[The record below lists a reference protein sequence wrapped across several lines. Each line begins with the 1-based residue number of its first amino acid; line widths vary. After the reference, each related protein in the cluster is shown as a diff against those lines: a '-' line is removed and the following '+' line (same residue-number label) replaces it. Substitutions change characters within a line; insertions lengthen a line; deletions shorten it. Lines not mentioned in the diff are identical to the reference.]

1 MADALLDLRGVS
13 RAYRSAA
20 GEVVVLKDVS
30 LRIDAGEFIAIIGP
44 SGSGKS
50 TLMNIL
56 GCLDRPTDGSYR
68 VNGEATEQMAPD
80 ALARLRREHFGFI
93 FQRYNLMENL
103 SATENVALPAVY
115 AGVDVDARTVRAQA
129 LLDTLGLGERTGHRP
144 SQLSGGQQQRVSIAR
159 SLMNGGAIVLAD
171 EPTGALDHA
180 SGQQV
185 MAELK
190 RLHAQGHTVILVT
203 HDAAIAANAA
213 RVIEIADGRVIADRM
228 ERGRQPPPAAA
239 AACAGA
245 GSVSSERRARRDAVR
260 EAARMA
266 ARSMLA
272 HRLRTLLT
280 MLGIIIGVAAV
291 VTVVALGK
299 GAQAQVE
306 SQINELGASTLEIYP
321 GADFGDPRSAEIESL
336 VVGDADHLAA
346 LGYVDSVSP
355 NLAGSVAALQGSRRA
370 NTQVLGVGADLLRVR
385 GLRLMA
391 GRFFTDAEVQAHR
404 AVGVLDQKAAKALF
418 TGDPIGSTVLLGGMP
433 VDVIG
438 VVGASAFAGGATPT
452 VYVPYTSAASRLL
465 GNQRLE
471 SITVRVRDNVPTQA
485 AEASLAAELQ
495 RLHGRRDF
503 FIYNADQIRKA
514 VMKSSQTMAALVSAI
529 AAVALVVGGVGV
541 MNIMLVSVKER
552 VREIGVRL
560 AVGARQ
566 GDILRQFLIEA
577 VLICLFGGVL
587 GVLLAFAV
595 GALSSLLSLGV
606 PFRFSAGPVL
616 AALAC
621 SSAIGLGFGYFP
633 ARSAAQLDPIQ
644 ALAAE

>member
-1 MADALLDLRGVS
+1 MTHALLELHGVS
-13 RAYRSAA
+13 RAYRTAA

-30 LRIDAGEFIAIIGP
+30 LRIAAGEFIAIIGP

-56 GCLDRPTDGSYR
+56 GCLDRPTQGSYC
-68 VNGEATEQMAPD
+68 VDGAATEQMSPD
-80 ALARLRREHFGFI
+80 ELARLRREHFGFI

-103 SATENVALPAVY
+103 SATENVALPAIY
-115 AGVDVDARTVRAQA
+115 AGVDASTRTARARV
-129 LLDTLGLGERTGHRP
+129 LLETLGLGERTGNRP

-159 SLMNGGAIVLAD
+159 ALMNGGAIVLAD

-203 HDAAIAANAA
+203 HDASVAAHAA
-213 RVIEIADGRVIADRM
+213 RVIEIADGRVVADS
-228 ERGRQPPPAAA
+228 
-239 AACAGA
+239 GA
-245 GSVSSERRARRDAVR
+245 GGRAAVQARSTPKRGQSSRAERRARLDGVR
-260 EAARMA
+260 EVAHMA
-266 ARSMLA
+266 VRSMLA

-306 SQINELGASTLEIYP
+306 SQINELGASTLEIFP
-321 GADFGDPRSAEIESL
+321 GTDFGDPRSAEIETL
-336 VVGDADHLAA
+336 VVADADHLAA
-346 LGYVDSVSP
+346 LSYVDSVSP
-355 NLAGSVAALQGSRRA
+355 SLSGSVAALQGSRRA
-370 NTQVLGVGADLLRVR
+370 NTQVMGVGADLPRVR
-385 GLRLMA
+385 GLRLKA
-391 GRFFTDAEVQAHR
+391 GRFFTDAEVDAHR
-404 AVGVLDQKAAKALF
+404 AVGVVDQKAAAALF
-418 TGDPIGSTVLLGGMP
+418 SGSPIGSTVLLGGMP
-433 VDVIG
+433 VEVIG

-452 VYVPYTSAASRLL
+452 VYVPYTSASSRLL
-465 GNQRLE
+465 GSQRLE
-471 SITVRVRDNVPTQA
+471 SIIVRVRDNVSTTA

-495 RLHGRRDF
+495 LRHGRRDF
-503 FIYNADQIRKA
+503 FNYNADQIRKA

-529 AAVALVVGGVGV
+529 AAVALIVGGVGV

-587 GVLLAFAV
+587 GVLLAFGA

-606 PFRFSAGPVL
+606 PFLFTAAPVL

>member
-1 MADALLDLRGVS
+1 MADALLELHGVS

-30 LRIDAGEFIAIIGP
+30 LRIEAGEFIAIIGP

-56 GCLDRPTDGSYR
+56 GCLDRPSEGSYR
-68 VNGEATEQMAPD
+68 VQGAATEQMSPD
-80 ALARLRREHFGFI
+80 ELAHLRREHFGFI

-115 AGVDVDARTVRAQA
+115 AGVDADARTARARM
-129 LLDTLGLGERTGHRP
+129 LLETLGLGERTTNRP

-180 SGQQV
+180 SGRQV
-185 MAELK
+185 MTELK

-203 HDAAIAANAA
+203 HDAAIAAHAS
-213 RVIEIADGRVIADRM
+213 RVIEIADGQVVSDRGM
-228 ERGRQPPPAAA
+228 GDPAVARSAAVPERRPEPAA
-239 AACAGA
+239 
-245 GSVSSERRARRDAVR
+245 ERRARLDAIR

-266 ARSMLA
+266 VRSMLA

-306 SQINELGASTLEIYP
+306 SQINELGASTLDIFP

-336 VVGDADHLAA
+336 VVDDADHLAA
-346 LGYVDSVSP
+346 LSYVDSVSP
-355 NLAGSVAALQGSRRA
+355 NLSGSVAALQGNRRA
-370 NTQVLGVGADLLRVR
+370 NTQVLGVGADLPRVR
-385 GLRLMA
+385 GLRLKA
-391 GRFFTDAEVQAHR
+391 GRFFTDAEVEAHR
-404 AVGVLDQKAAKALF
+404 AVGVVDQKAAKALF
-418 TGDPIGSTVLLGGMP
+418 GGNPIGGTVLLGGMP
-433 VDVIG
+433 VEVIG
-438 VVGASAFAGGATPT
+438 VVGPNAFAGGATPT
-452 VYVPYTSAASRLL
+452 VYVPYTSASSRLL
-465 GNQRLE
+465 GSQRLE
-471 SITVRVRDNVPTQA
+471 SITVRVRDDVPTTA
-485 AEASLAAELQ
+485 AEASLGVELQ

-587 GVLLAFAV
+587 GVLFALAV

-606 PFRFSAGPVL
+606 PFLFTPGPVI

>member
-1 MADALLDLRGVS
+1 MTHALLELHGVS
-13 RAYRSAA
+13 RAYLTAA
-20 GEVVVLKDVS
+20 GEVVVLKNVS

-56 GCLDRPTDGSYR
+56 GCLDRPTQGSYC
-68 VNGEATEQMAPD
+68 VDGAATEQMSPD
-80 ALARLRREHFGFI
+80 ELARLRREHFGFI

-103 SATENVALPAVY
+103 SATENVALPAIY
-115 AGVDVDARTVRAQA
+115 AGVDASTRTARARV
-129 LLDTLGLGERTGHRP
+129 LLETLGLGERTGNRP

-159 SLMNGGAIVLAD
+159 ALMNGGAIVLAD
-171 EPTGALDHA
+171 EPTGALDHV

-203 HDAAIAANAA
+203 HDASVAAHAA
-213 RVIEIADGRVIADRM
+213 RVIEIADGRVVADRGAGGCVAALARSGP
-228 ERGRQPPPAAA
+228 ERGQ
-239 AACAGA
+239 
-245 GSVSSERRARRDAVR
+245 SSRAERRARLDGVR
-260 EAARMA
+260 EVAHMA
-266 ARSMLA
+266 VRSMLA

-306 SQINELGASTLEIYP
+306 SQINELGASTLEIFP
-321 GADFGDPRSAEIESL
+321 GADFGDPRSAEIETL
-336 VVGDADHLAA
+336 VVADADHLAA
-346 LGYVDSVSP
+346 LSYVDSVSP
-355 NLAGSVAALQGSRRA
+355 SLSGSVAALQGSRRA
-370 NTQVLGVGADLLRVR
+370 NTQVMGVGADMPRVR
-385 GLRLMA
+385 GLRLKA
-391 GRFFTDAEVQAHR
+391 GRFFTDAEVDAHR
-404 AVGVLDQKAAKALF
+404 AVGVVDQKAATALF
-418 TGDPIGSTVLLGGMP
+418 SGSPIGSTVLLGGMP
-433 VDVIG
+433 VEVIG

-452 VYVPYTSAASRLL
+452 VYVPYTSASSRLL
-465 GNQRLE
+465 GSQRLE
-471 SITVRVRDNVPTQA
+471 SIIVRVRDNVSTTA
-485 AEASLAAELQ
+485 AEASLVAELQ
-495 RLHGRRDF
+495 LRHGRRDF

-529 AAVALVVGGVGV
+529 AAVALIVGGVGV

-587 GVLLAFAV
+587 GVLLAFSA
-595 GALSSLLSLGV
+595 GALSSLLSLGM
-606 PFRFSAGPVL
+606 PFLFTAAPVL

>member
-1 MADALLDLRGVS
+1 MADALLELHGVS
-13 RAYRSAA
+13 RAYCSAA

-30 LRIDAGEFIAIIGP
+30 LRIEAGEFIAIIGP

-56 GCLDRPTDGSYR
+56 GCLDRPTEGSYR
-68 VNGEATEQMAPD
+68 VQGVATEQMSPD
-80 ALARLRREHFGFI
+80 ELAHLRREHFGFI

-115 AGVDVDARTVRAQA
+115 AGVDADARTARARM
-129 LLDTLGLGERTGHRP
+129 LLKTLGLGERTTNRP

-180 SGQQV
+180 SGRQV

-203 HDAAIAANAA
+203 HDAAIAAHAS
-213 RVIEIADGRVIADRM
+213 RVIEIADGQVVSDRGM
-228 ERGRQPPPAAA
+228 GDPAVARSAAVPERSPEPAA
-239 AACAGA
+239 
-245 GSVSSERRARRDAVR
+245 ERRARLDAIR

-266 ARSMLA
+266 VRSMLA
-272 HRLRTLLT
+272 RRLRTLLT

-306 SQINELGASTLEIYP
+306 SQINELGASTLDIFP
-321 GADFGDPRSAEIESL
+321 GADFGDPRSAEIETL
-336 VVGDADHLAA
+336 VVDDADHLAA
-346 LGYVDSVSP
+346 LSYVDSVSP
-355 NLAGSVAALQGSRRA
+355 NLSGSVAALQGNRRA
-370 NTQVLGVGADLLRVR
+370 NTQVLGVGADLPRVR
-385 GLRLMA
+385 GLRLKA
-391 GRFFTDAEVQAHR
+391 GRFFTDAEVEAHR
-404 AVGVLDQKAAKALF
+404 AVGVVDQKAAKALF
-418 TGDPIGSTVLLGGMP
+418 NGNPIGGTVLLGGMP
-433 VDVIG
+433 VEVIG
-438 VVGASAFAGGATPT
+438 VVGPNAFAGGATPT
-452 VYVPYTSAASRLL
+452 VYVPYTSASSRLL
-465 GNQRLE
+465 GSQRLE
-471 SITVRVRDNVPTQA
+471 SITVRVRDDVPTTA
-485 AEASLAAELQ
+485 AEASLGAELQ

-560 AVGARQ
+560 AVGARR

-587 GVLLAFAV
+587 GVLFALAV

-606 PFRFSAGPVL
+606 PFLFTPGPVL

>member
-1 MADALLDLRGVS
+1 MADALLELHGVS

-30 LRIDAGEFIAIIGP
+30 LRIEAGEFIAIIGP

-56 GCLDRPTDGSYR
+56 GCLDRPTEGSYR
-68 VNGEATEQMAPD
+68 VQGAATEQMSPD
-80 ALARLRREHFGFI
+80 ELAHLRREHFGFI

-115 AGVDVDARTVRAQA
+115 AGVDADARTTRAHM
-129 LLDTLGLGERTGHRP
+129 LLETLGLGERTTNRP

-180 SGQQV
+180 SGRQV

-203 HDAAIAANAA
+203 HDAAIAAHAS
-213 RVIEIADGRVIADRM
+213 RVIEIADGRVVSDRGTGDPPVARNATSP
-228 ERGRQPPPAAA
+228 ERSTEPAA
-239 AACAGA
+239 
-245 GSVSSERRARRDAVR
+245 ERRARLDAVR

-266 ARSMLA
+266 VRSMLA

-306 SQINELGASTLEIYP
+306 SQINELGASTLDIFP
-321 GADFGDPRSAEIESL
+321 GADFGDPRSAEIETL
-336 VVGDADHLAA
+336 VVDDADHLAA
-346 LGYVDSVSP
+346 LSYVDSVSP
-355 NLAGSVAALQGSRRA
+355 NLSGSVAALQGNRRA
-370 NTQVLGVGADLLRVR
+370 NTQALGVGADLPRVR
-385 GLRLMA
+385 GLRLKA
-391 GRFFTDAEVQAHR
+391 GRFFTDAEVEAHR
-404 AVGVLDQKAAKALF
+404 AVGVVDQKAAKALF
-418 TGDPIGSTVLLGGMP
+418 NGNPIGGTVLLGGMP
-433 VDVIG
+433 VEVIG
-438 VVGASAFAGGATPT
+438 VVGPNAFAGGATPT
-452 VYVPYTSAASRLL
+452 VYVPYTSASSRLL
-465 GNQRLE
+465 GSQRLE
-471 SITVRVRDNVPTQA
+471 SITVRVRDDVPTTA
-485 AEASLAAELQ
+485 AEASLGAELQ

-587 GVLLAFAV
+587 GVLFALGV

-606 PFRFSAGPVL
+606 PFLFTPGPVL

>member
-1 MADALLDLRGVS
+1 MADALLELHGVS

-30 LRIDAGEFIAIIGP
+30 LRIAAGEFIAIIGP

-56 GCLDRPTDGSYR
+56 GCLDRPTEGSYR
-68 VNGEATEQMAPD
+68 VHGAATEQMSPD
-80 ALARLRREHFGFI
+80 ELAHLRRDHFGFI

-115 AGVDVDARTVRAQA
+115 AGVEADARTTRAR
-129 LLDTLGLGERTGHRP
+129 LLLETLGLGERTTNRP

-180 SGQQV
+180 SGSQV
-185 MAELK
+185 MVELK

-203 HDAAIAANAA
+203 HDAAIAAHAS
-213 RVIEIADGRVIADRM
+213 RVIEIADGRVVSDRCTGDHAVARKAVGP
-228 ERGRQPPPAAA
+228 ERSTEP
-239 AACAGA
+239 GA
-245 GSVSSERRARRDAVR
+245 ERRARLDATR

-266 ARSMLA
+266 VRSMLA

-306 SQINELGASTLEIYP
+306 SQINELGASTLEIFP
-321 GADFGDPRSAEIESL
+321 GADFGDPRSAEIETL
-336 VVGDADHLAA
+336 VVDDADHLAA
-346 LGYVDSVSP
+346 LSYVDSVSP
-355 NLAGSVAALQGSRRA
+355 NLSSSVAALQGNRRA
-370 NTQVLGVGADLLRVR
+370 NTQVLGVGADLPRVR
-385 GLRLMA
+385 GLRLKA
-391 GRFFTDAEVQAHR
+391 GRFFTDAEVEAHR
-404 AVGVLDQKAAKALF
+404 AVAVLDQKAAKALF
-418 TGDPIGSTVLLGGMP
+418 NGNPIGGTVLLGGMP

-465 GNQRLE
+465 GSQRLE
-471 SITVRVRDNVPTQA
+471 SITVRVRDDVPTRA
-485 AEASLAAELQ
+485 AEASLGAELQ

-503 FIYNADQIRKA
+503 FIYNSDQIRKA

-587 GVLLAFAV
+587 GVLSALGV

-606 PFRFSAGPVL
+606 PFLFTPGPVL

-633 ARSAAQLDPIQ
+633 ARNAAQLDPIR

>member
-1 MADALLDLRGVS
+1 MADALLELHGVS

-30 LRIDAGEFIAIIGP
+30 LRIAAGEFIAIIGP

-56 GCLDRPTDGSYR
+56 GCLDRPTEGSYR
-68 VNGEATEQMAPD
+68 VHGAATEQMSPD
-80 ALARLRREHFGFI
+80 ELAHLRREHFGFI

-115 AGVDVDARTVRAQA
+115 AGVEADARTTRAR
-129 LLDTLGLGERTGHRP
+129 LLLETLGLGERTANRP

-180 SGQQV
+180 SGRQV

-203 HDAAIAANAA
+203 HDAAIAAHAS
-213 RVIEIADGRVIADRM
+213 RVIEIADGRVVSDHGTGDPAVARKAVGP
-228 ERGRQPPPAAA
+228 ERSTEP
-239 AACAGA
+239 GA
-245 GSVSSERRARRDAVR
+245 ERRARLDATR

-266 ARSMLA
+266 VRSMLG

-306 SQINELGASTLEIYP
+306 SQINELGASTLEIFP
-321 GADFGDPRSAEIESL
+321 GTDFGDPRSAEIETL

-346 LGYVDSVSP
+346 LSYVDSVSP
-355 NLAGSVAALQGSRRA
+355 NLSSSVAALQGNRRA
-370 NTQVLGVGADLLRVR
+370 NTQVLGVGADLPRVR
-385 GLRLMA
+385 GLRLKA
-391 GRFFTDAEVQAHR
+391 GRFFTDAEVDAHR
-404 AVGVLDQKAAKALF
+404 AVAVLDQKAAKALF
-418 TGDPIGSTVLLGGMP
+418 NGNPIGGTVLLGGMP

-465 GNQRLE
+465 GSQRLE
-471 SITVRVRDNVPTQA
+471 SITVRVRDDVSTRA
-485 AEASLAAELQ
+485 AEASLGAELQ

-503 FIYNADQIRKA
+503 FIYNSDQIRKA

-587 GVLLAFAV
+587 GVLSALGV

-606 PFRFSAGPVL
+606 PFLFTPGPVL

-633 ARSAAQLDPIQ
+633 ARNAAQLDPIQ

>member
-1 MADALLDLRGVS
+1 MADALLELHGVS

-30 LRIDAGEFIAIIGP
+30 LRIAAGEFIAIIGP

-56 GCLDRPTDGSYR
+56 GCLDRPTEGSYR
-68 VNGEATEQMAPD
+68 VHGAATEQMSPD
-80 ALARLRREHFGFI
+80 ELAHLRREHFGFI

-115 AGVDVDARTVRAQA
+115 AGVEADARTTRAR
-129 LLDTLGLGERTGHRP
+129 LLLETLGLGERTANRP

-180 SGQQV
+180 SGRQV

-203 HDAAIAANAA
+203 HDAAIAAHAS
-213 RVIEIADGRVIADRM
+213 RVIEIADGRVVSDHGTGDPAVARKAVGP
-228 ERGRQPPPAAA
+228 ERSTEP
-239 AACAGA
+239 GA
-245 GSVSSERRARRDAVR
+245 ERRARLDATR

-266 ARSMLA
+266 VRSMLA

-306 SQINELGASTLEIYP
+306 SQINELGASTLEIFP
-321 GADFGDPRSAEIESL
+321 GTDFGDPRSAEIETL

-346 LGYVDSVSP
+346 LSYVDSVSP
-355 NLAGSVAALQGSRRA
+355 NLSSSVAALQGNRRA
-370 NTQVLGVGADLLRVR
+370 NTQVLGVGADLPRVR
-385 GLRLMA
+385 GLRLKA
-391 GRFFTDAEVQAHR
+391 GRFFTDAEVDAHR
-404 AVGVLDQKAAKALF
+404 AVAVLDQKAAKALF
-418 TGDPIGSTVLLGGMP
+418 NGNPIGGTVLLGGMP

-465 GNQRLE
+465 GSQRLE
-471 SITVRVRDNVPTQA
+471 SITVRVRDDVSTRA
-485 AEASLAAELQ
+485 AEASLGAELQ

-503 FIYNADQIRKA
+503 FTYNSDQIRKA

-587 GVLLAFAV
+587 GVLSALGV

-606 PFRFSAGPVL
+606 PFQFTPGPVL

-633 ARSAAQLDPIQ
+633 ARNAAQLDPIQ

>member
-1 MADALLDLRGVS
+1 MADALLELHGVS

-30 LRIDAGEFIAIIGP
+30 LRIEAGQFIAIIGP

-56 GCLDRPTDGSYR
+56 GCLDRPSEGSYR
-68 VNGEATEQMAPD
+68 VQGAATEQMSQD
-80 ALARLRREHFGFI
+80 ELAHLRCEHFGFI

-115 AGVDVDARTVRAQA
+115 AGVDADARTARARM
-129 LLDTLGLGERTGHRP
+129 LLETLGLGERTTNRP

-180 SGQQV
+180 SGRQV

-203 HDAAIAANAA
+203 HDAAIAAHAS
-213 RVIEIADGRVIADRM
+213 RVIEIADGQVVSDRGM
-228 ERGRQPPPAAA
+228 GDPAVARSAAVPERSPEPAA
-239 AACAGA
+239 
-245 GSVSSERRARRDAVR
+245 ERRARLDAIR

-266 ARSMLA
+266 VRSMLA

-306 SQINELGASTLEIYP
+306 SQINELGASTLDIFP
-321 GADFGDPRSAEIESL
+321 GADFGDPRSAEIETL
-336 VVGDADHLAA
+336 VVDDADHLAA
-346 LGYVDSVSP
+346 LSYVDSVSP
-355 NLAGSVAALQGSRRA
+355 NLSGSVAALQGNRRA
-370 NTQVLGVGADLLRVR
+370 NTQVLGVGADLPRVR
-385 GLRLMA
+385 GLRLKA
-391 GRFFTDAEVQAHR
+391 GRFFTDAEVEAHR
-404 AVGVLDQKAAKALF
+404 AVGVVDQKAAKALF
-418 TGDPIGSTVLLGGMP
+418 SGNPIGGTVLLGGMP
-433 VDVIG
+433 VEVIG
-438 VVGASAFAGGATPT
+438 VVGPNAFAGGATPT
-452 VYVPYTSAASRLL
+452 VYVPYTSASSRLL
-465 GNQRLE
+465 GSQRLE
-471 SITVRVRDNVPTQA
+471 SITVRVRDDVPTTA
-485 AEASLAAELQ
+485 AEASLGAELQ

-577 VLICLFGGVL
+577 VLICLFGGAL
-587 GVLLAFAV
+587 GVLFALAV

-606 PFRFSAGPVL
+606 PFLFTPGPVL

>member
-1 MADALLDLRGVS
+1 MADALLELHGVS

-30 LRIDAGEFIAIIGP
+30 LRIEAGEFIAIIGP

-56 GCLDRPTDGSYR
+56 GCLDRPSEGSYR
-68 VNGEATEQMAPD
+68 VQGAATEQMSQD
-80 ALARLRREHFGFI
+80 ELAHLRREHFGFI

-115 AGVDVDARTVRAQA
+115 AGVDADARTTRARM
-129 LLDTLGLGERTGHRP
+129 LLETLGLGERTTNRP

-180 SGQQV
+180 SGRQV

-203 HDAAIAANAA
+203 HDAAIAAHAS
-213 RVIEIADGRVIADRM
+213 RVIEIADGQVVSDRGM
-228 ERGRQPPPAAA
+228 GDPAVARSAAVPERRPEPAT
-239 AACAGA
+239 
-245 GSVSSERRARRDAVR
+245 ERRARLDAIR

-266 ARSMLA
+266 VRSMLA

-306 SQINELGASTLEIYP
+306 SQINELGASTLDIFP

-336 VVGDADHLAA
+336 VVDDADHLAA
-346 LGYVDSVSP
+346 LSYVDSVSP
-355 NLAGSVAALQGSRRA
+355 NLSGSVAALQGNRRA
-370 NTQVLGVGADLLRVR
+370 NTQVLGVGADLPRVR
-385 GLRLMA
+385 GLRLKA
-391 GRFFTDAEVQAHR
+391 GRFFTDAEVEAHR
-404 AVGVLDQKAAKALF
+404 AVGVVDQKAAKALF
-418 TGDPIGSTVLLGGMP
+418 SGNPIGGTVLLGGMP
-433 VDVIG
+433 VEVIG
-438 VVGASAFAGGATPT
+438 VVGPNAFAGGATPT
-452 VYVPYTSAASRLL
+452 VYVPYTSASSRLL
-465 GNQRLE
+465 GSQRLE
-471 SITVRVRDNVPTQA
+471 SITVRVRDDVPTTA
-485 AEASLAAELQ
+485 AEASLGAELQ

-587 GVLLAFAV
+587 GVLFALAV

-606 PFRFSAGPVL
+606 PFLFTPGPVI

>member
-1 MADALLDLRGVS
+1 MADALLELHGVS

-20 GEVVVLKDVS
+20 GEVMVLKDVS
-30 LRIDAGEFIAIIGP
+30 LRIEAGEFIAIIGP

-56 GCLDRPTDGSYR
+56 GCLDRPTEGSYR
-68 VNGEATEQMAPD
+68 VQGSATEQMSPD
-80 ALARLRREHFGFI
+80 ELAHLRREHFGFI

-115 AGVDVDARTVRAQA
+115 AGVDADARTARARM
-129 LLDTLGLGERTGHRP
+129 LLETLGLGERTTNRP

-180 SGQQV
+180 SGRQV

-203 HDAAIAANAA
+203 HDAAIAAHAS
-213 RVIEIADGRVIADRM
+213 RVIEIADGQVVSDRGM
-228 ERGRQPPPAAA
+228 GDPAVARSAAVPERRPEPAT
-239 AACAGA
+239 
-245 GSVSSERRARRDAVR
+245 ERRARLDAIR

-266 ARSMLA
+266 VRSMLA

-306 SQINELGASTLEIYP
+306 SQINELGASTLDIFP
-321 GADFGDPRSAEIESL
+321 GADFGDPRSGEIETL
-336 VVGDADHLAA
+336 VVDDADHLAA
-346 LGYVDSVSP
+346 LSYVDSVSP
-355 NLAGSVAALQGSRRA
+355 NLSGSVAALQGNRRA
-370 NTQVLGVGADLLRVR
+370 NTQVLGVGADLPRVR
-385 GLRLMA
+385 GLRLKA
-391 GRFFTDAEVQAHR
+391 GRFFTDAEVDAHR
-404 AVGVLDQKAAKALF
+404 AVGVVDQKAAKALF
-418 TGDPIGSTVLLGGMP
+418 SGSPISGTVLLGGMP
-433 VDVIG
+433 VEVIG
-438 VVGASAFAGGATPT
+438 VVGPNAFAGGATPT
-452 VYVPYTSAASRLL
+452 VYVPYTSASSRLL
-465 GNQRLE
+465 GSQRLE
-471 SITVRVRDNVPTQA
+471 SITVRVRDDVPTTA
-485 AEASLAAELQ
+485 AEASLGAELQ

-587 GVLLAFAV
+587 GVLFALAV

-606 PFRFSAGPVL
+606 PFLFTPGPVL

>member
-1 MADALLDLRGVS
+1 MADALLELHGVS

-30 LRIDAGEFIAIIGP
+30 LRIEAGEFIAIIGP

-56 GCLDRPTDGSYR
+56 GCLDRPSEGSYR
-68 VNGEATEQMAPD
+68 VQGAATEQMSQD
-80 ALARLRREHFGFI
+80 ELAHLRREHFGFI

-115 AGVDVDARTVRAQA
+115 AGVDADARTARARM
-129 LLDTLGLGERTGHRP
+129 LLETLGLGERTTNRP

-180 SGQQV
+180 SGRQV

-203 HDAAIAANAA
+203 HDAAIAAHAS
-213 RVIEIADGRVIADRM
+213 RVIEIADGQVVSDRGM
-228 ERGRQPPPAAA
+228 GDPAVARSAAVPERSPEPAA
-239 AACAGA
+239 
-245 GSVSSERRARRDAVR
+245 ERRARLDAIR

-266 ARSMLA
+266 VRSMLA

-306 SQINELGASTLEIYP
+306 SQINELGASTLDIFP

-336 VVGDADHLAA
+336 VVDDADHLAA
-346 LGYVDSVSP
+346 LSYVDSVSP
-355 NLAGSVAALQGSRRA
+355 NLSGSVAALQGNRRA
-370 NTQVLGVGADLLRVR
+370 NTQVLGVGADLPRVR
-385 GLRLMA
+385 GLRLKA
-391 GRFFTDAEVQAHR
+391 GRFFTDAEVEAHR
-404 AVGVLDQKAAKALF
+404 AVGVVDQKAAKALF
-418 TGDPIGSTVLLGGMP
+418 GGNPIGGTVLLGGMP
-433 VDVIG
+433 VEVIG
-438 VVGASAFAGGATPT
+438 VVGPNAFAGGATPT
-452 VYVPYTSAASRLL
+452 VYVPYTSASSRLL
-465 GNQRLE
+465 GSQRLE
-471 SITVRVRDNVPTQA
+471 SITVRVRDDVPTTA
-485 AEASLAAELQ
+485 AEASLGVELQ

-587 GVLLAFAV
+587 GVLFALGV

-606 PFRFSAGPVL
+606 PFLFTPGPVL

>member
-1 MADALLDLRGVS
+1 MATPLLELHDVS

-20 GEVVVLKDVS
+20 GDVVVLKNIS

-56 GCLDRPTDGSYR
+56 GCLDRPTAGSYQ
-68 VNGEATEQMAPD
+68 VDGAATEQMPPD
-80 ALARLRREHFGFI
+80 ELARLRREHFGFI

-103 SATENVALPAVY
+103 SALENVALPAVY
-115 AGVDVDARTVRAQA
+115 AGVHAERRNARARV
-129 LLDTLGLGERTGHRP
+129 LLETLGLGERVANRP

-213 RVIEIADGRVIADRM
+213 RVIEIADGRVVADGAVG
-228 ERGRQPPPAAA
+228 GRVTVHTGSAPESAGPPPN
-239 AACAGA
+239 
-245 GSVSSERRARRDAVR
+245 ERRSRLDAVR

-266 ARSMLA
+266 VRSMLA

-280 MLGIIIGVAAV
+280 MLGIIIGVGAV

-306 SQINELGASTLEIYP
+306 SQINELGASTLEIFP
-321 GADFGDPRSAEIESL
+321 GADFGDPRSGEIETL

-346 LGYVDSVSP
+346 LSYVDSVSP
-355 NLAGSVAALQGSRRA
+355 NLSGSVPALQGSRRA
-370 NTQVLGVGADLLRVR
+370 NTQVLGVGADLPRVR
-385 GLRLMA
+385 GLRLKA
-391 GRFFTDAEVQAHR
+391 GRFFTEHEVEAYR
-404 AVGVLDQKAAKALF
+404 AVGVVDQKAATALF
-418 TGDPIGSTVLLGGMP
+418 SGDPIGSTVLLGGMP
-433 VDVIG
+433 VEVIG

-452 VYVPYTSAASRLL
+452 VYVPHTSAASRLL
-465 GNQRLE
+465 GSQRLE
-471 SITVRVRDNVPTQA
+471 SITVRVRDNVSTTA
-485 AEASLAAELQ
+485 AEALLGAELQ
-495 RLHGRRDF
+495 RRHGSRDF

-587 GVLLAFAV
+587 GVLLAFGV
-595 GALSSLLSLGV
+595 GAVSRVLSLGM
-606 PFRFSAGPVL
+606 PFLFTVGPVL
-616 AALAC
+616 VALAC
-621 SSAIGLGFGYFP
+621 SSAIGLAFGYFP

>member
-1 MADALLDLRGVS
+1 MADALLELHGVS

-30 LRIDAGEFIAIIGP
+30 LRIAAGEFIAIIGP

-56 GCLDRPTDGSYR
+56 GCLDRPTEGSYR
-68 VNGEATEQMAPD
+68 VHGAATEQMSPD
-80 ALARLRREHFGFI
+80 ELAHLRRDHFGFI

-115 AGVDVDARTVRAQA
+115 AGVEADARTTRAR
-129 LLDTLGLGERTGHRP
+129 LLLETLGLGERTTNRP

-180 SGQQV
+180 SGSQV
-185 MAELK
+185 MVELK

-203 HDAAIAANAA
+203 HDAAIAAHAS
-213 RVIEIADGRVIADRM
+213 RVIEIADGRVVSDRCTGDHAVARKAVGP
-228 ERGRQPPPAAA
+228 ERSTEP
-239 AACAGA
+239 GA
-245 GSVSSERRARRDAVR
+245 ERRARLDATR

-266 ARSMLA
+266 VRSMLA

-306 SQINELGASTLEIYP
+306 SQINELGASTLEIFP
-321 GADFGDPRSAEIESL
+321 GADFGDPRSAEIETL
-336 VVGDADHLAA
+336 VVDDADHLAA
-346 LGYVDSVSP
+346 LSYVDSVSP
-355 NLAGSVAALQGSRRA
+355 NLSSSVAALQGNRRA
-370 NTQVLGVGADLLRVR
+370 NTQVLGVGADLPRVR
-385 GLRLMA
+385 GLRLKA
-391 GRFFTDAEVQAHR
+391 GRFFTDAEVEAHR
-404 AVGVLDQKAAKALF
+404 AVAVLDQKAAKALF
-418 TGDPIGSTVLLGGMP
+418 NGNPIGGTVLLGGMP

-465 GNQRLE
+465 GSQRLE
-471 SITVRVRDNVPTQA
+471 SITVRVRDDVSTRA
-485 AEASLAAELQ
+485 AEASLGAELQ

-503 FIYNADQIRKA
+503 FIYNSDQIRKA

-587 GVLLAFAV
+587 GVLSALGV

-606 PFRFSAGPVL
+606 PFLFTPGPVL

-633 ARSAAQLDPIQ
+633 ARNAAQLDPIR

>member
-1 MADALLDLRGVS
+1 MADALLELHGVS
-13 RAYRSAA
+13 RAYCSAA

-30 LRIDAGEFIAIIGP
+30 LRIEAGEFIAIIGP

-56 GCLDRPTDGSYR
+56 GCLDRPTEGSYR
-68 VNGEATEQMAPD
+68 VQGVATEQMSPD
-80 ALARLRREHFGFI
+80 ELAHLRREHFGFI

-115 AGVDVDARTVRAQA
+115 AGVDADARTARARM
-129 LLDTLGLGERTGHRP
+129 LLETLGLGERTTNRP

-180 SGQQV
+180 SGRQV
-185 MAELK
+185 MTELK

-203 HDAAIAANAA
+203 HDAAIAAHAS
-213 RVIEIADGRVIADRM
+213 RVIEIADGQVVSDRGM
-228 ERGRQPPPAAA
+228 GDPAVARSAAVPERRPEPAA
-239 AACAGA
+239 
-245 GSVSSERRARRDAVR
+245 ERRARLDAIR

-266 ARSMLA
+266 VRSMLA

-306 SQINELGASTLEIYP
+306 SQINELGASTLDIFP
-321 GADFGDPRSAEIESL
+321 GADFGDPRSGEIETL
-336 VVGDADHLAA
+336 VVDDADHLAA
-346 LGYVDSVSP
+346 LSYVDSVSP
-355 NLAGSVAALQGSRRA
+355 NLSGSVAALQGNRRA
-370 NTQVLGVGADLLRVR
+370 NTQVLGVGADLPRVR
-385 GLRLMA
+385 GLRLKA
-391 GRFFTDAEVQAHR
+391 GRFFTDAEVEAHR
-404 AVGVLDQKAAKALF
+404 AVGVVDQKAAKALF
-418 TGDPIGSTVLLGGMP
+418 SGNPIGGTVLLGGMP
-433 VDVIG
+433 VEVIG
-438 VVGASAFAGGATPT
+438 VVGPNAFAGGATPT
-452 VYVPYTSAASRLL
+452 VYVPYTSASSRLL
-465 GNQRLE
+465 GSQRLE
-471 SITVRVRDNVPTQA
+471 SITVRVRDDVPTTA
-485 AEASLAAELQ
+485 AEASLGAELQ

-560 AVGARQ
+560 AVGARR

-587 GVLLAFAV
+587 GVLFALAV
-595 GALSSLLSLGV
+595 GALSSPLSLGV
-606 PFRFSAGPVL
+606 PFLFTPGPVL

>member
-1 MADALLDLRGVS
+1 MADALLELHGVS

-30 LRIDAGEFIAIIGP
+30 LRIAAGEFIAIIGP

-56 GCLDRPTDGSYR
+56 GCLDRPTEGSYR
-68 VNGEATEQMAPD
+68 VHGAATEQMSPD
-80 ALARLRREHFGFI
+80 ELAHLRREHFGFI

-115 AGVDVDARTVRAQA
+115 AGVEADARTTRAR
-129 LLDTLGLGERTGHRP
+129 LLLETLGLGERTANRP

-180 SGQQV
+180 SGRQV

-203 HDAAIAANAA
+203 HDAAIAAHAS
-213 RVIEIADGRVIADRM
+213 RVIEIADGRVVSDHGTGDPAVARKAVGP
-228 ERGRQPPPAAA
+228 ERSTEP
-239 AACAGA
+239 GA
-245 GSVSSERRARRDAVR
+245 ERRARLDATR

-266 ARSMLA
+266 VRSMLA

-306 SQINELGASTLEIYP
+306 SQINELGASTLEIFP
-321 GADFGDPRSAEIESL
+321 GTDFGDPRSAEIETL

-346 LGYVDSVSP
+346 LSYVDSVSP
-355 NLAGSVAALQGSRRA
+355 NLSSSVAALQGNRRA
-370 NTQVLGVGADLLRVR
+370 NTQVLGVGADLPRVR
-385 GLRLMA
+385 GLRLKA
-391 GRFFTDAEVQAHR
+391 GRFFTDAEVDAHR
-404 AVGVLDQKAAKALF
+404 AVAVLDQKAAKALF
-418 TGDPIGSTVLLGGMP
+418 NGNPIGGTVLLGGMP

-465 GNQRLE
+465 GSQRLE
-471 SITVRVRDNVPTQA
+471 SITVRVRDDVSTRA
-485 AEASLAAELQ
+485 AEASLGAELQ

-503 FIYNADQIRKA
+503 FIYNSDQIRKA

-587 GVLLAFAV
+587 GVLSALGV

-606 PFRFSAGPVL
+606 PFLFTPGPVL

-633 ARSAAQLDPIQ
+633 ARNAAQLDPIQ

>member
-1 MADALLDLRGVS
+1 MADALLELHGVS

-30 LRIDAGEFIAIIGP
+30 LRIEAGEFIAIIGP

-56 GCLDRPTDGSYR
+56 GCLDRPSEGSYR
-68 VNGEATEQMAPD
+68 VQGAATEQMSPD
-80 ALARLRREHFGFI
+80 ELAHLRREHFGFI

-115 AGVDVDARTVRAQA
+115 AGVDADARTARARM
-129 LLDTLGLGERTGHRP
+129 LLETLGLGERTTNRP

-180 SGQQV
+180 SGRQV
-185 MAELK
+185 MTELK

-203 HDAAIAANAA
+203 HDAAIAAHAS
-213 RVIEIADGRVIADRM
+213 RVIEIADGQVVSDRGM
-228 ERGRQPPPAAA
+228 GDPAVARSAAVPERRPEPAA
-239 AACAGA
+239 
-245 GSVSSERRARRDAVR
+245 ERRARLDAIR

-266 ARSMLA
+266 VRSMLA

-306 SQINELGASTLEIYP
+306 SQINELGASTLDIFP
-321 GADFGDPRSAEIESL
+321 GADFGDPRSGEIETL
-336 VVGDADHLAA
+336 VVDDADHLAA
-346 LGYVDSVSP
+346 LSYVDSVSP
-355 NLAGSVAALQGSRRA
+355 NLSGSVAALQGNRRA
-370 NTQVLGVGADLLRVR
+370 NTQALGVGADLPRVR
-385 GLRLMA
+385 GLRLKA
-391 GRFFTDAEVQAHR
+391 GRFFTDAEVEAHR
-404 AVGVLDQKAAKALF
+404 AVGVVDQKAAKALF
-418 TGDPIGSTVLLGGMP
+418 SGNPIGGTVLLGGMP
-433 VDVIG
+433 VEVIG
-438 VVGASAFAGGATPT
+438 VVGPNAFAGGATPT
-452 VYVPYTSAASRLL
+452 VYVPYTSASSRLL
-465 GNQRLE
+465 GSQRLE
-471 SITVRVRDNVPTQA
+471 SITVRVRDDVPTTA
-485 AEASLAAELQ
+485 AEASLGAELQ

-560 AVGARQ
+560 AVGARR

-587 GVLLAFAV
+587 GVLFALAV

-606 PFRFSAGPVL
+606 PFLFTPGPVI

>member
-1 MADALLDLRGVS
+1 MADALLELHGVS

-30 LRIDAGEFIAIIGP
+30 LRIEAGEFIAIIGP

-56 GCLDRPTDGSYR
+56 GCLDRPTEGSYR
-68 VNGEATEQMAPD
+68 VQGVATEQMSPD
-80 ALARLRREHFGFI
+80 ELAHLRREHFGFI

-115 AGVDVDARTVRAQA
+115 AGVDADARTARARM
-129 LLDTLGLGERTGHRP
+129 LLETLGLGERTTNRP

-180 SGQQV
+180 SGRQV
-185 MAELK
+185 MTELK

-203 HDAAIAANAA
+203 HDAAIAAHAS
-213 RVIEIADGRVIADRM
+213 RVIEIADGQVVSDRGM
-228 ERGRQPPPAAA
+228 GDPAVARSAAVPERRPEP
-239 AACAGA
+239 GA
-245 GSVSSERRARRDAVR
+245 ERRARLDAIR

-266 ARSMLA
+266 VRSMLA

-306 SQINELGASTLEIYP
+306 SQINELGASTLDIFP

-336 VVGDADHLAA
+336 VVDDADHLAA
-346 LGYVDSVSP
+346 LSYVDSVSP
-355 NLAGSVAALQGSRRA
+355 NLSGSVAALQGNRRA
-370 NTQVLGVGADLLRVR
+370 NTQVLGVGADLPRVR
-385 GLRLMA
+385 GLRLKA
-391 GRFFTDAEVQAHR
+391 GRFFTDAEVEAHR
-404 AVGVLDQKAAKALF
+404 AVGVVDQKAAKALF
-418 TGDPIGSTVLLGGMP
+418 SGNPIGGTVLLGGMP
-433 VDVIG
+433 VEVIG
-438 VVGASAFAGGATPT
+438 VVGPNAFAGGATPT
-452 VYVPYTSAASRLL
+452 VYVPYTSASSRLL
-465 GNQRLE
+465 GSQRLE
-471 SITVRVRDNVPTQA
+471 SITVRVRDDVPTTA
-485 AEASLAAELQ
+485 AEASLGAELQ

-577 VLICLFGGVL
+577 VLICLFGGAL
-587 GVLLAFAV
+587 GVLFALAV

-606 PFRFSAGPVL
+606 PFLFTPGPVL

>member
-1 MADALLDLRGVS
+1 MADALLELRGVS

-20 GEVVVLKDVS
+20 GEVVVLKQVT
-30 LRIDAGEFIAIIGP
+30 LRIEAGEFIAIVGP

-56 GCLDRPTDGSYR
+56 GCLDRPTEGRYR
-68 VNGEATEQMAPD
+68 VGGAATEQMSPD
-80 ALARLRREHFGFI
+80 QLAQLRREHFGFI
-93 FQRYNLMENL
+93 FQRYNLMESL

-115 AGVDVDARTVRAQA
+115 AGVDAGVRTARAR
-129 LLDTLGLGERTGHRP
+129 LLLERLGLGGRTTNRP

-180 SGQQV
+180 SGTQV

-190 RLHAQGHTVILVT
+190 HLHEQGHTVILVT
-203 HDAAIAANAA
+203 HDAAIAAHAS
-213 RVIEIADGRVIADRM
+213 RVIEIADGRVVADRNAGGAPVAQ
-228 ERGRQPPPAAA
+228 RTAAA
-239 AACAGA
+239 A
-245 GSVSSERRARRDAVR
+245 SSSPVIAERRARIDAMR
-260 EAARMA
+260 EAIRMA
-266 ARSMLA
+266 VRSMLA

-306 SQINELGASTLEIYP
+306 SQISELGASTLEIYP
-321 GADFGDPRSAEIESL
+321 GSDFGDPRSAEIETL
-336 VVGDADHLAA
+336 VVADADHLAA
-346 LGYVDSVSP
+346 LSYVDSVSP
-355 NLAGSVAALQGSRRA
+355 NLSGSVVALQGGRRA
-370 NTQVLGVGADLLRVR
+370 TAQVLGVGADLPRVR
-385 GLRLMA
+385 GLRLKA
-391 GRFFTDAEVQAHR
+391 GRFFSAGEVDAHR
-404 AVGVLDQKAAKALF
+404 AVGIVDQKAAKALF
-418 TGDPIGSTVLLGGMP
+418 AGNPIGSTLLLGGMP
-433 VDVIG
+433 VEVIG
-438 VVGASAFAGGATPT
+438 VVGSNAFAGGATPT

-465 GNQRLE
+465 GSQRLE
-471 SITVRVRDNVPTQA
+471 SITVRVRDNVPTNA
-485 AEASLAAELQ
+485 AEASLGAELQ

-514 VMKSSQTMAALVSAI
+514 VMKSSQTLAALVSAI

-552 VREIGVRL
+552 VREIGVRM

-577 VLICLFGGVL
+577 VLICLFGCVL
-587 GVLLAFAV
+587 GVLFAFGV

-606 PFRFSAGPVL
+606 PFVFSAGPVL

-644 ALAAE
+644 ALAAG

>member
-1 MADALLDLRGVS
+1 MADALLELHGVS
-13 RAYRSAA
+13 RAYCSAA

-30 LRIDAGEFIAIIGP
+30 LRIEAGEFIAIIGP

-56 GCLDRPTDGSYR
+56 GCLDRPTEGSYR
-68 VNGEATEQMAPD
+68 VQGVATEQMSPD
-80 ALARLRREHFGFI
+80 ELAQLRREHFGFI

-115 AGVDVDARTVRAQA
+115 AGVDADARTARARM
-129 LLDTLGLGERTGHRP
+129 LLETLGLGERTTNRP

-180 SGQQV
+180 SGRQV

-203 HDAAIAANAA
+203 HDAAIAAHAS
-213 RVIEIADGRVIADRM
+213 RVIEIADGQVVSDRGM
-228 ERGRQPPPAAA
+228 GDPAVARSAAVPERSPEPAA
-239 AACAGA
+239 
-245 GSVSSERRARRDAVR
+245 ERRARLDAIR

-266 ARSMLA
+266 VRSMLA

-306 SQINELGASTLEIYP
+306 SQINELGASTLDIFP
-321 GADFGDPRSAEIESL
+321 GADFGDPRSGEIETL
-336 VVGDADHLAA
+336 VVDDADHLAA
-346 LGYVDSVSP
+346 LSYVDSVSP
-355 NLAGSVAALQGSRRA
+355 NLSGSVAALQGNRRA
-370 NTQVLGVGADLLRVR
+370 NTQVLGVGADLPRVR
-385 GLRLMA
+385 GLRLKA
-391 GRFFTDAEVQAHR
+391 GRFFTDAEVEAHR
-404 AVGVLDQKAAKALF
+404 AVGVVDQKATKALF
-418 TGDPIGSTVLLGGMP
+418 NGNPIGGTVLLGGMP
-433 VDVIG
+433 VEVIG
-438 VVGASAFAGGATPT
+438 VVGPNAFAGGATPT
-452 VYVPYTSAASRLL
+452 VYVPYTSASSRLL
-465 GNQRLE
+465 GSQRLE
-471 SITVRVRDNVPTQA
+471 SITVRVRDDVPTTA
-485 AEASLAAELQ
+485 AEASLGAELQ

-587 GVLLAFAV
+587 GVLFALAV

-606 PFRFSAGPVL
+606 PFLFTPGPVL

>member
-1 MADALLDLRGVS
+1 MADALLELHGVS

-30 LRIDAGEFIAIIGP
+30 LRIAAGEFIAIIGP

-56 GCLDRPTDGSYR
+56 GCLDRPTEGSYR
-68 VNGEATEQMAPD
+68 VHGAATEQMSPD
-80 ALARLRREHFGFI
+80 ELAHLRREHFGFI

-115 AGVDVDARTVRAQA
+115 AGVEADARTTRAR
-129 LLDTLGLGERTGHRP
+129 LLLETLGLGERTANRP

-180 SGQQV
+180 SGRQV

-203 HDAAIAANAA
+203 HDAAIAAHAS
-213 RVIEIADGRVIADRM
+213 RVIEIADGRVVSDHGTGDPAVARKAVGP
-228 ERGRQPPPAAA
+228 ERSTEP
-239 AACAGA
+239 GA
-245 GSVSSERRARRDAVR
+245 ERRARLDATR

-266 ARSMLA
+266 VRSMLA

-306 SQINELGASTLEIYP
+306 SQINELGASTLEIFP
-321 GADFGDPRSAEIESL
+321 GTDFGDPRSAEIETL

-346 LGYVDSVSP
+346 LSYVDSVSP
-355 NLAGSVAALQGSRRA
+355 NLSSSVAALQGNRRA
-370 NTQVLGVGADLLRVR
+370 NTQVLGVGADLPRVR
-385 GLRLMA
+385 GLRLKA
-391 GRFFTDAEVQAHR
+391 GRFFTDAEVDAHR
-404 AVGVLDQKAAKALF
+404 AVAVLDQKAAKALF
-418 TGDPIGSTVLLGGMP
+418 NGNPIGGTVLLGGMP

-465 GNQRLE
+465 GSQRLE
-471 SITVRVRDNVPTQA
+471 SITVRVRDDVSTRA
-485 AEASLAAELQ
+485 AEASLGAELQ

-503 FIYNADQIRKA
+503 FIYNSDQIRKA
-514 VMKSSQTMAALVSAI
+514 VMKSSQTMAQLVSAI

-587 GVLLAFAV
+587 GVLSALGV

-606 PFRFSAGPVL
+606 PFLFTPGPVL

-633 ARSAAQLDPIQ
+633 ARNAAQLDPIQ

>member
-1 MADALLDLRGVS
+1 MADALLELHGVS

-30 LRIDAGEFIAIIGP
+30 LRIEAGEFIAIIGP

-56 GCLDRPTDGSYR
+56 GCLDRPSEGSYR
-68 VNGEATEQMAPD
+68 VQGAATEQMSPD
-80 ALARLRREHFGFI
+80 ELAHLRREHFGFI

-115 AGVDVDARTVRAQA
+115 AGVDADARTARARM
-129 LLDTLGLGERTGHRP
+129 LLETLGLGERTTNRP

-180 SGQQV
+180 SGRQV

-203 HDAAIAANAA
+203 HDAAIAAHAS
-213 RVIEIADGRVIADRM
+213 RVIEIADGQVVSDRGM
-228 ERGRQPPPAAA
+228 GDPAVARSAAVPERRPEPAA
-239 AACAGA
+239 
-245 GSVSSERRARRDAVR
+245 ERRARLDAIR

-266 ARSMLA
+266 VRSMLA

-306 SQINELGASTLEIYP
+306 SQINELGASTLDIFP
-321 GADFGDPRSAEIESL
+321 GADFGDPRSGEVETL
-336 VVGDADHLAA
+336 VVDDADHLAA
-346 LGYVDSVSP
+346 LSYVDSVSP
-355 NLAGSVAALQGSRRA
+355 NLSGSVAALQGNRRA
-370 NTQVLGVGADLLRVR
+370 NTQVLGVGADLPRVR
-385 GLRLMA
+385 GLRLKA
-391 GRFFTDAEVQAHR
+391 GRFFTDAEVEAHR
-404 AVGVLDQKAAKALF
+404 AVGVVDQKAAKALF
-418 TGDPIGSTVLLGGMP
+418 GGNPIGGTVLLGGMP
-433 VDVIG
+433 VEVIG
-438 VVGASAFAGGATPT
+438 VVGPNAFAGGATPT
-452 VYVPYTSAASRLL
+452 VYVPYTSASSRLL
-465 GNQRLE
+465 GSQRLE
-471 SITVRVRDNVPTQA
+471 SITVRVRDDVPTTA
-485 AEASLAAELQ
+485 AEASLGVELQ

-587 GVLLAFAV
+587 GVLFALGV

-606 PFRFSAGPVL
+606 PFLFTPGPVL

>member
-1 MADALLDLRGVS
+1 MADALLELHGVS
-13 RAYRSAA
+13 RAYCSAA

-30 LRIDAGEFIAIIGP
+30 LRIEAGEFIAIIGP

-56 GCLDRPTDGSYR
+56 GCLDRPTEGSYR
-68 VNGEATEQMAPD
+68 VQGVATEQMSPD
-80 ALARLRREHFGFI
+80 ELAHLRREHFGFI

-115 AGVDVDARTVRAQA
+115 AGVDADARTARARM
-129 LLDTLGLGERTGHRP
+129 LLETLGLGERTTNRP

-180 SGQQV
+180 SGRQV
-185 MAELK
+185 MTELK

-203 HDAAIAANAA
+203 HDAAIAAHAS
-213 RVIEIADGRVIADRM
+213 RVIEIADDQVVSDRGM
-228 ERGRQPPPAAA
+228 GDPAVARSAAVPERRPEPAA
-239 AACAGA
+239 
-245 GSVSSERRARRDAVR
+245 ERRARLDAIR

-266 ARSMLA
+266 VRSMLA

-291 VTVVALGK
+291 VAVVALGK

-306 SQINELGASTLEIYP
+306 SQINELGASTLDIFP
-321 GADFGDPRSAEIESL
+321 GADFGDPRSGEIETL
-336 VVGDADHLAA
+336 VVDDADHLAA
-346 LGYVDSVSP
+346 LSYVDSVSP
-355 NLAGSVAALQGSRRA
+355 NLSGSVAALQGNRRA
-370 NTQVLGVGADLLRVR
+370 NTQVLGVGADLPRVR
-385 GLRLMA
+385 GLRLKA
-391 GRFFTDAEVQAHR
+391 GRFFTDAEVEAHR
-404 AVGVLDQKAAKALF
+404 AVGVVDQKAAKALF
-418 TGDPIGSTVLLGGMP
+418 SGNPIGGTVLLGGMP
-433 VDVIG
+433 VEVIG
-438 VVGASAFAGGATPT
+438 VVGPNAFAGGATPT
-452 VYVPYTSAASRLL
+452 VYVPYTSASSRLL
-465 GNQRLE
+465 GSQRLE
-471 SITVRVRDNVPTQA
+471 SITVRVRDDVPTTA
-485 AEASLAAELQ
+485 AEASLGAELQ

-587 GVLLAFAV
+587 GVLFALAV

-606 PFRFSAGPVL
+606 PFLFTPGPVI

>member
-1 MADALLDLRGVS
+1 MADALLELHGVS

-30 LRIDAGEFIAIIGP
+30 LRIEAGEFIAIIGP

-56 GCLDRPTDGSYR
+56 GCLDRPSEGSYR
-68 VNGEATEQMAPD
+68 VQGAATEQMSPD
-80 ALARLRREHFGFI
+80 ELAHLRREHFGFI

-115 AGVDVDARTVRAQA
+115 AGVDADARTARARM
-129 LLDTLGLGERTGHRP
+129 LLGTLGLGERTTNRP

-180 SGQQV
+180 SGRQV

-203 HDAAIAANAA
+203 HDAAIAAHAS
-213 RVIEIADGRVIADRM
+213 RVIEIADGRVVSDRGM
-228 ERGRQPPPAAA
+228 GDPPAARNA
-239 AACAGA
+239 AAHERSPEPGA
-245 GSVSSERRARRDAVR
+245 ERRARLDAIR

-266 ARSMLA
+266 VRSMLA

-306 SQINELGASTLEIYP
+306 SQINELGASTLDIFP

-336 VVGDADHLAA
+336 VVDDADHLAA
-346 LGYVDSVSP
+346 LSYVDSVSP
-355 NLAGSVAALQGSRRA
+355 NLSGSVAALQGNRRA
-370 NTQVLGVGADLLRVR
+370 NTQVLGVGADLPRVR
-385 GLRLMA
+385 GLRLKA
-391 GRFFTDAEVQAHR
+391 GRFFTDAEVEAHR
-404 AVGVLDQKAAKALF
+404 AVGVVDQKAAKALF
-418 TGDPIGSTVLLGGMP
+418 SGNPIGGTVLLGGMP
-433 VDVIG
+433 VEVIG
-438 VVGASAFAGGATPT
+438 VVGPNAFAGGATPT
-452 VYVPYTSAASRLL
+452 VYVPYTSASSRLL
-465 GNQRLE
+465 GSQRLE
-471 SITVRVRDNVPTQA
+471 SITVRVRDDVPTTA
-485 AEASLAAELQ
+485 AEASLGAELQ

-587 GVLLAFAV
+587 GVLFALAV

-606 PFRFSAGPVL
+606 PFLFTPGPVL

>member
-1 MADALLDLRGVS
+1 MADALLELHGVS
-13 RAYRSAA
+13 RAYCSAA

-30 LRIDAGEFIAIIGP
+30 LRIEAGEFIAIIGP

-56 GCLDRPTDGSYR
+56 GCLDRPTEGSYR
-68 VNGEATEQMAPD
+68 VQGVATEQMSPD
-80 ALARLRREHFGFI
+80 ELAHLRREHFGFI

-115 AGVDVDARTVRAQA
+115 AGVDADARTARARM
-129 LLDTLGLGERTGHRP
+129 LLETLGLGERTTNRP

-180 SGQQV
+180 SGRQV

-203 HDAAIAANAA
+203 HDAAIAAHAS
-213 RVIEIADGRVIADRM
+213 RVIEIADGQVVSDRGM
-228 ERGRQPPPAAA
+228 GDPAVARSAAVPERSPEPAA
-239 AACAGA
+239 
-245 GSVSSERRARRDAVR
+245 ERRARLDAIR

-266 ARSMLA
+266 VRSMLA

-306 SQINELGASTLEIYP
+306 SQINELGASTLDIFP
-321 GADFGDPRSAEIESL
+321 GADFGDPRSGEIETL
-336 VVGDADHLAA
+336 VVDDADHLAA
-346 LGYVDSVSP
+346 LSYVDSVSP
-355 NLAGSVAALQGSRRA
+355 NLSGSVAALQGNRRA
-370 NTQVLGVGADLLRVR
+370 NTQVLGVGADLPRVR
-385 GLRLMA
+385 GLRLRA
-391 GRFFTDAEVQAHR
+391 GRFFTDAEVDAHR
-404 AVGVLDQKAAKALF
+404 AVGVVDQKAAKALF
-418 TGDPIGSTVLLGGMP
+418 SGNPIGGTVLLGGMP
-433 VDVIG
+433 VEVIG
-438 VVGASAFAGGATPT
+438 VVGPNAFAGGATPT
-452 VYVPYTSAASRLL
+452 VYVPYTSASSRLL
-465 GNQRLE
+465 GSQRLE
-471 SITVRVRDNVPTQA
+471 SITVRVRDDVPTTA
-485 AEASLAAELQ
+485 AEASLGAELQ

-587 GVLLAFAV
+587 GVLFALAV

-606 PFRFSAGPVL
+606 PFLFTPGPVL

>member
-1 MADALLDLRGVS
+1 MTHALLELHGVS
-13 RAYRSAA
+13 RAYRTAA
-20 GEVVVLKDVS
+20 GDVVVLKDVS

-56 GCLDRPTDGSYR
+56 GCLDRPTAGSYK
-68 VNGEATEQMAPD
+68 VDGAATEQMPPD
-80 ALARLRREHFGFI
+80 ELARLRREHFGFI

-103 SATENVALPAVY
+103 SATENVALPAIY
-115 AGVDVDARTVRAQA
+115 AGADAPTRTARARM
-129 LLDTLGLGERTGHRP
+129 LLETLGLGERTGNRP

-159 SLMNGGAIVLAD
+159 ALMNGGAIVLAD

-203 HDAAIAANAA
+203 HDASVAAHAA
-213 RVIEIADGRVIADRM
+213 RVIEIADGRVVADRGAGGRAVACARSAS
-228 ERGRQPPPAAA
+228 ERGQ
-239 AACAGA
+239 
-245 GSVSSERRARRDAVR
+245 SSRAEPRARLDGVR

-266 ARSMLA
+266 VRSMLA

-306 SQINELGASTLEIYP
+306 SQINELGASTLEIFP
-321 GADFGDPRSAEIESL
+321 GADFGDPRSAEIETL
-336 VVGDADHLAA
+336 VVADADHLAA
-346 LGYVDSVSP
+346 LSYVDSVSP
-355 NLAGSVAALQGSRRA
+355 SLSGSVAALQGSRRA
-370 NTQVLGVGADLLRVR
+370 NTQVMGVGADMPRVR
-385 GLRLMA
+385 GLRLKA
-391 GRFFTDAEVQAHR
+391 GRFFTDAEVDAHR
-404 AVGVLDQKAAKALF
+404 AVGVVDQKAATALF
-418 TGDPIGSTVLLGGMP
+418 SGSPIGSTVLLGGMP
-433 VDVIG
+433 VEVIG

-452 VYVPYTSAASRLL
+452 VYVPYTSASSRLL
-465 GNQRLE
+465 GSQRLE
-471 SITVRVRDNVPTQA
+471 SIIVRVRDNVSTTA
-485 AEASLAAELQ
+485 AEASLVAELQ
-495 RLHGRRDF
+495 LRHGRRDF

-529 AAVALVVGGVGV
+529 AAVALIVGGVGV

-587 GVLLAFAV
+587 GVLLAFSA

-606 PFRFSAGPVL
+606 PFLFAAAPVL

>member
-1 MADALLDLRGVS
+1 MADALLELHGVS

-30 LRIDAGEFIAIIGP
+30 LRIEAGEFIAIIGP

-56 GCLDRPTDGSYR
+56 GCLDRPSEGSYR
-68 VNGEATEQMAPD
+68 VQGAATEQMSPD
-80 ALARLRREHFGFI
+80 ELAHLRREHFGFI

-115 AGVDVDARTVRAQA
+115 AGVDADARTARARM
-129 LLDTLGLGERTGHRP
+129 LLETLGLGERTTNRP

-180 SGQQV
+180 SGRQV

-203 HDAAIAANAA
+203 HDAAIAAHAS
-213 RVIEIADGRVIADRM
+213 RVIEIADGRVVSDRGM
-228 ERGRQPPPAAA
+228 GDPPAARNA
-239 AACAGA
+239 TAHERSPEPGA
-245 GSVSSERRARRDAVR
+245 ERRARLDAIR

-266 ARSMLA
+266 VRSMLA

-306 SQINELGASTLEIYP
+306 SQINELGASTLDIFP

-336 VVGDADHLAA
+336 VVDDADHLAA
-346 LGYVDSVSP
+346 LSYVDSVSP
-355 NLAGSVAALQGSRRA
+355 NLSGSVAALQGNRRA
-370 NTQVLGVGADLLRVR
+370 NTQVLGVGADLPRVR
-385 GLRLMA
+385 GLRLKA
-391 GRFFTDAEVQAHR
+391 GRFFTDAEVEAHR
-404 AVGVLDQKAAKALF
+404 AVGVVDQKAAKALF
-418 TGDPIGSTVLLGGMP
+418 SGNPIGGTVLLGGMP
-433 VDVIG
+433 VEVIG
-438 VVGASAFAGGATPT
+438 VVGPNAFAGGATPT
-452 VYVPYTSAASRLL
+452 VYVPYTSASSRLL
-465 GNQRLE
+465 GSQRLE
-471 SITVRVRDNVPTQA
+471 SITVRVRDDVPTTA
-485 AEASLAAELQ
+485 AEASLGVELQ

-587 GVLLAFAV
+587 GVLFALAV

-606 PFRFSAGPVL
+606 PFLFTPGPVL

-644 ALAAE
+644 ALAGE

>member
-1 MADALLDLRGVS
+1 MADALLELHGVS

-30 LRIDAGEFIAIIGP
+30 LRIAAGEFIAIIGP

-56 GCLDRPTDGSYR
+56 GCLDRPTEGSYR
-68 VNGEATEQMAPD
+68 VHGAATEQMSPD
-80 ALARLRREHFGFI
+80 ELAHLRREHFGFI

-115 AGVDVDARTVRAQA
+115 AGVEADARTTRAR
-129 LLDTLGLGERTGHRP
+129 LLLETLGLGERTANRP

-180 SGQQV
+180 SGRQV

-203 HDAAIAANAA
+203 HDAAIAAHAS
-213 RVIEIADGRVIADRM
+213 RVIEIADGRVVSDHGTGDPAVARKAVGP
-228 ERGRQPPPAAA
+228 ERSTEP
-239 AACAGA
+239 GA
-245 GSVSSERRARRDAVR
+245 ERRARLDATR

-266 ARSMLA
+266 VRSMLA

-306 SQINELGASTLEIYP
+306 SQINELGASTLEIFP
-321 GADFGDPRSAEIESL
+321 GTDFGDPRSAEIETL

-346 LGYVDSVSP
+346 LSYVDSVSP
-355 NLAGSVAALQGSRRA
+355 NLSSSVAALQGNRRA
-370 NTQVLGVGADLLRVR
+370 NTQVLGVGADLPRVR
-385 GLRLMA
+385 GLRLKA
-391 GRFFTDAEVQAHR
+391 GRFFTDAEVDAHR
-404 AVGVLDQKAAKALF
+404 AVAVLDQKAAKALF
-418 TGDPIGSTVLLGGMP
+418 NGNPIGGTVLLGGMP

-465 GNQRLE
+465 GSQRLE
-471 SITVRVRDNVPTQA
+471 SITVRVRDDVSTRA
-485 AEASLAAELQ
+485 AEASLGAELQ

-503 FIYNADQIRKA
+503 FIYNSDQIRKA

-587 GVLLAFAV
+587 GVLSALGV

-606 PFRFSAGPVL
+606 PFQFTPGPVL

-633 ARSAAQLDPIQ
+633 ARNAAQLDPIQ

>member
-1 MADALLDLRGVS
+1 MATPLLELHDVS

-20 GEVVVLKDVS
+20 GDVVVLKNIS

-56 GCLDRPTDGSYR
+56 GCLDRPTAGSYQ
-68 VNGEATEQMAPD
+68 VDGAATEQMPPD
-80 ALARLRREHFGFI
+80 ELARLRREHFGFI

-103 SATENVALPAVY
+103 SALENVALPAVY
-115 AGVDVDARTVRAQA
+115 AGMHAERRNARARV
-129 LLDTLGLGERTGHRP
+129 LLETLGLGERVANRP

-159 SLMNGGAIVLAD
+159 SLMNGGEIVLAD

-213 RVIEIADGRVIADRM
+213 RVIEIADGRVVADGAVG
-228 ERGRQPPPAAA
+228 GRVTVHTGSAPESAGPPPN
-239 AACAGA
+239 
-245 GSVSSERRARRDAVR
+245 ERRSRLDAVR

-266 ARSMLA
+266 VRSMLA

-280 MLGIIIGVAAV
+280 MLGIIIGVGAV

-306 SQINELGASTLEIYP
+306 SQINELGASTLEIFP
-321 GADFGDPRSAEIESL
+321 GADFGDPRSGEIETL

-346 LGYVDSVSP
+346 LSYVDSVSP
-355 NLAGSVAALQGSRRA
+355 NLSGSVPALQGSRRA
-370 NTQVLGVGADLLRVR
+370 NTQVLGVGADLPRVR
-385 GLRLMA
+385 GLRLKA
-391 GRFFTDAEVQAHR
+391 GRFFTEHEVEAYR
-404 AVGVLDQKAAKALF
+404 AVGVVDQKAATALF
-418 TGDPIGSTVLLGGMP
+418 SGDPIGSTVLLGGMP
-433 VDVIG
+433 VEVIG

-452 VYVPYTSAASRLL
+452 VYVPHTSAASRLL
-465 GNQRLE
+465 GSQRLE
-471 SITVRVRDNVPTQA
+471 SITVRVRDNVSTTA
-485 AEASLAAELQ
+485 AEALLGAELQ
-495 RLHGRRDF
+495 RRHGGRDF

-587 GVLLAFAV
+587 GVLLAFGV
-595 GALSSLLSLGV
+595 GAFSSVLSLGM
-606 PFRFSAGPVL
+606 PFLFTAGPVL
-616 AALAC
+616 VALAC
-621 SSAIGLGFGYFP
+621 SSAIGLAFGYFP

>member
-1 MADALLDLRGVS
+1 MANALLELHGVS
-13 RAYRSAA
+13 RAYCSAA

-30 LRIDAGEFIAIIGP
+30 LRIEAGEFIAIIGP

-56 GCLDRPTDGSYR
+56 GCLDRPTEGSYR
-68 VNGEATEQMAPD
+68 VQGVATEQMSPD
-80 ALARLRREHFGFI
+80 ELAHLRREHFGFI

-115 AGVDVDARTVRAQA
+115 AGVDADARTARARM
-129 LLDTLGLGERTGHRP
+129 LLETLGLGERTTNRP

-180 SGQQV
+180 SGRQV
-185 MAELK
+185 MTELK

-203 HDAAIAANAA
+203 HDAAIAAHAS
-213 RVIEIADGRVIADRM
+213 RVIEIADGQVVSDRGM
-228 ERGRQPPPAAA
+228 GDPAVARSAAVPERRPEPAA
-239 AACAGA
+239 
-245 GSVSSERRARRDAVR
+245 ERRARLDAIR

-266 ARSMLA
+266 VRSMLA

-306 SQINELGASTLEIYP
+306 SQINELGASTLDIFP
-321 GADFGDPRSAEIESL
+321 GADFGDPRSGEIETL
-336 VVGDADHLAA
+336 VVDDADHLAA
-346 LGYVDSVSP
+346 LSYVDSVSP
-355 NLAGSVAALQGSRRA
+355 NLSGSVAALQGNRRA
-370 NTQVLGVGADLLRVR
+370 NTQVLGVGADLPRVR
-385 GLRLMA
+385 GLRLKA
-391 GRFFTDAEVQAHR
+391 GRFFTDAEVEAHR
-404 AVGVLDQKAAKALF
+404 AVGVVDQKAAKALF
-418 TGDPIGSTVLLGGMP
+418 SGNPIGGTVLLGGMP
-433 VDVIG
+433 VEVIG
-438 VVGASAFAGGATPT
+438 VVGPNAFAGGATPT
-452 VYVPYTSAASRLL
+452 VYVPYTSASSRLL
-465 GNQRLE
+465 GSQRLE
-471 SITVRVRDNVPTQA
+471 SITVRVRDDVPTTA
-485 AEASLAAELQ
+485 AEASLGAELQ

-587 GVLLAFAV
+587 GVLFALAV

-606 PFRFSAGPVL
+606 PFLFTPGPVL

>member
-1 MADALLDLRGVS
+1 MADALLELHGVS

-30 LRIDAGEFIAIIGP
+30 LRIAAGEFIAIIGP

-56 GCLDRPTDGSYR
+56 GCLDRPTEGSYR
-68 VNGEATEQMAPD
+68 VHGAATEQMSPD
-80 ALARLRREHFGFI
+80 ELAHLRREHFGFI

-115 AGVDVDARTVRAQA
+115 AGVEADARTTRAR
-129 LLDTLGLGERTGHRP
+129 LLLETLGLGERTANRP

-180 SGQQV
+180 SGRQV

-203 HDAAIAANAA
+203 HDAAIAAHAS
-213 RVIEIADGRVIADRM
+213 RVIEIADGRVVSDHGTGDPAVARKAVGP
-228 ERGRQPPPAAA
+228 ERSTEP
-239 AACAGA
+239 GA
-245 GSVSSERRARRDAVR
+245 ERRARLDATR

-266 ARSMLA
+266 VRSMLA

-306 SQINELGASTLEIYP
+306 SQINELGASTLEIFP
-321 GADFGDPRSAEIESL
+321 GTDFGDPRSAEIETL

-346 LGYVDSVSP
+346 LSYVDSVSP
-355 NLAGSVAALQGSRRA
+355 NLSSSVAALQGNRRA
-370 NTQVLGVGADLLRVR
+370 NTQVLGVGADLPRVR
-385 GLRLMA
+385 GLRLKA
-391 GRFFTDAEVQAHR
+391 GRFFTDAEVEAHR
-404 AVGVLDQKAAKALF
+404 AVAVLDQKAAKALF
-418 TGDPIGSTVLLGGMP
+418 NGNPIGGTVLLGGMP

-465 GNQRLE
+465 GSQRLE
-471 SITVRVRDNVPTQA
+471 SITVRVRDDVPTRA
-485 AEASLAAELQ
+485 AEASLGAELQ

-503 FIYNADQIRKA
+503 FIYNSDQIRKA

-587 GVLLAFAV
+587 GVLSALGV

-606 PFRFSAGPVL
+606 PFLFTPGPVL

-633 ARSAAQLDPIQ
+633 ARNAAQLDPIQ

>member
-1 MADALLDLRGVS
+1 MATPLLELHDVS

-20 GEVVVLKDVS
+20 GDVVVLKNIS

-56 GCLDRPTDGSYR
+56 GCLDRPTAGSYQ
-68 VNGEATEQMAPD
+68 VDGAATEQMPPD
-80 ALARLRREHFGFI
+80 ELARLRREHFGFI

-103 SATENVALPAVY
+103 SALENVALPAVY
-115 AGVDVDARTVRAQA
+115 AGVHAERRNARARV
-129 LLDTLGLGERTGHRP
+129 LLETLGLGERVANRP

-159 SLMNGGAIVLAD
+159 SLMNGGEIVLAD

-213 RVIEIADGRVIADRM
+213 RVIEIADGRVVADGAVG
-228 ERGRQPPPAAA
+228 GRVTVHTGSAP
-239 AACAGA
+239 GSA
-245 GSVSSERRARRDAVR
+245 GSPANERRSRLDAVR

-266 ARSMLA
+266 VRSMLA

-280 MLGIIIGVAAV
+280 MLGIIIGVGAV

-306 SQINELGASTLEIYP
+306 SQINELGASTLEIFP
-321 GADFGDPRSAEIESL
+321 GADFGDPRSGEIETL

-346 LGYVDSVSP
+346 LSYVDSVSP
-355 NLAGSVAALQGSRRA
+355 NLSGSVPALQGSRRA
-370 NTQVLGVGADLLRVR
+370 NTQVLGVGADLPRVR
-385 GLRLMA
+385 GLRLKA
-391 GRFFTDAEVQAHR
+391 GRFFTEHEVEAYR
-404 AVGVLDQKAAKALF
+404 AVGVVDQKAATALF
-418 TGDPIGSTVLLGGMP
+418 SGEPIGSTVLLGGMP
-433 VDVIG
+433 VEVIG

-452 VYVPYTSAASRLL
+452 VYVPHTSAASRLL
-465 GNQRLE
+465 GSQRLE
-471 SITVRVRDNVPTQA
+471 SITVRVRDNVSTTA
-485 AEASLAAELQ
+485 AEALLGAELQ
-495 RLHGRRDF
+495 RRHGGRDF

-587 GVLLAFAV
+587 GVLLAFGV
-595 GALSSLLSLGV
+595 GAFSSVLSLGM
-606 PFRFSAGPVL
+606 PFLFTAGPVL
-616 AALAC
+616 VALAC
-621 SSAIGLGFGYFP
+621 SSAIGLAFGYFP

>member
-1 MADALLDLRGVS
+1 MAHALLELEGVS

-20 GEVVVLKDVS
+20 GEVVVLKEVS
-30 LRIDAGEFIAIIGP
+30 LRINAGEFIAIIGP

-56 GCLDRPTDGSYR
+56 GCLDRPTEGSYR

-115 AGVDVDARTVRAQA
+115 AGVDAQTRTARART
-129 LLDTLGLGERTGHRP
+129 LLEALGLGERTGNRP
-144 SQLSGGQQQRVSIAR
+144 GQLSGGQQQRVSIAR

-203 HDAAIAANAA
+203 HDVAIAANAA
-213 RVIEIADGRVIADRM
+213 RVIEIADGRMVADRA
-228 ERGRQPPPAAA
+228 EPGLLAAA
-239 AACAGA
+239 AGCGTERGTSPVA
-245 GSVSSERRARRDAVR
+245 ERRARRDAVR

-306 SQINELGASTLEIYP
+306 SQINALGASTLEIFP
-321 GADFGDPRSAEIESL
+321 GADFGDPRSAEVETL
-336 VVGDADHLAA
+336 VVADADHLAA
-346 LGYVDSVSP
+346 LSYVDSASP
-355 NLAGSVAALQGSRRA
+355 NLTGSVAALQGSRRA
-370 NTQVLGVGADLLRVR
+370 NTQVLGVGADMPRVR
-385 GLRLMA
+385 GLRLKA
-391 GRFFTDAEVQAHR
+391 GRFFTDAEVDAHR
-404 AVGVLDQKAAKALF
+404 AVGVVDQKAAKALF
-418 TGDPIGSTVLLGGMP
+418 TGNPIGRTVLLGGMP
-433 VDVIG
+433 VEVIG
-438 VVGASAFAGGATPT
+438 AVGPNAFAGGATPT

-465 GNQRLE
+465 GSQRLE
-471 SITVRVRDNVPTQA
+471 SITVRVRDNVPTNA
-485 AEASLAAELQ
+485 AEASLGAELE

-514 VMKSSQTMAALVSAI
+514 VMKSSQTLAASVSAI

-566 GDILRQFLIEA
+566 NDILRQFLIEA
-577 VLICLFGGVL
+577 VLICVFGGVL

-606 PFRFSAGPVL
+606 PFLFSPGPVL

-633 ARSAAQLDPIQ
+633 ARTAAQLDPIQ

>member
-1 MADALLDLRGVS
+1 MVDALLELHGVS

-30 LRIDAGEFIAIIGP
+30 LRIEAGEFIAIIGP

-56 GCLDRPTDGSYR
+56 GCLDRPSEGSYR
-68 VNGEATEQMAPD
+68 VQGAATEQMSQD
-80 ALARLRREHFGFI
+80 ELAHLRREHFGFI

-115 AGVDVDARTVRAQA
+115 AGVDADARTARARI
-129 LLDTLGLGERTGHRP
+129 LLETLGLGERTTNRP

-180 SGQQV
+180 SGRQV

-203 HDAAIAANAA
+203 HDAAIAAHAS
-213 RVIEIADGRVIADRM
+213 RVIEIADGQVVSDRGM
-228 ERGRQPPPAAA
+228 GDPAVARSAAVPERSPEPAA
-239 AACAGA
+239 
-245 GSVSSERRARRDAVR
+245 ERRARLDAIR

-266 ARSMLA
+266 VRSMLA

-306 SQINELGASTLEIYP
+306 SQINELGASTLDVFP
-321 GADFGDPRSAEIESL
+321 GADFGDPRSAEIETL
-336 VVGDADHLAA
+336 VVDDADHLAA
-346 LGYVDSVSP
+346 LSYVDSVSP
-355 NLAGSVAALQGSRRA
+355 NLSGSVAALQGNRRA
-370 NTQVLGVGADLLRVR
+370 NTQVLGVGADLPRVR
-385 GLRLMA
+385 GLRLKA
-391 GRFFTDAEVQAHR
+391 GRFFTDAEVEAHR
-404 AVGVLDQKAAKALF
+404 AVGVVDQKAAKALF
-418 TGDPIGSTVLLGGMP
+418 SGNPIGGTVLLGGMP
-433 VDVIG
+433 VEVIG
-438 VVGASAFAGGATPT
+438 VVGPNAFAGGATPT
-452 VYVPYTSAASRLL
+452 VYVPYTSASSRLL
-465 GNQRLE
+465 GSQRLE
-471 SITVRVRDNVPTQA
+471 SITVRVRDDVPTTA
-485 AEASLAAELQ
+485 AEASLGAELQ

-587 GVLLAFAV
+587 GVLFALAV

-606 PFRFSAGPVL
+606 PFLFTPGPVL

>member
-1 MADALLDLRGVS
+1 MADALLELHGVS

-30 LRIDAGEFIAIIGP
+30 LRIEAGEFIAIIGP

-56 GCLDRPTDGSYR
+56 GCLDRPSEGSYR
-68 VNGEATEQMAPD
+68 VQGAATEQMSPD
-80 ALARLRREHFGFI
+80 ELAHLRREHFGFI
-93 FQRYNLMENL
+93 FRRYNLMENL

-115 AGVDVDARTVRAQA
+115 AGVDADARTARARM
-129 LLDTLGLGERTGHRP
+129 LLETLGLGERTTNRP

-180 SGQQV
+180 SGRQV

-203 HDAAIAANAA
+203 HDAAIAAHAS
-213 RVIEIADGRVIADRM
+213 RVIEIADGQVVSDRGM
-228 ERGRQPPPAAA
+228 GDPAVARSAAVPERRPEPAT
-239 AACAGA
+239 
-245 GSVSSERRARRDAVR
+245 ERRARLDAIR

-266 ARSMLA
+266 VRSMLA

-306 SQINELGASTLEIYP
+306 SQINELGASTLDIFP
-321 GADFGDPRSAEIESL
+321 GADFGDPRSAEIETL
-336 VVGDADHLAA
+336 VVDDADHLAA
-346 LGYVDSVSP
+346 LSYVDSVSP
-355 NLAGSVAALQGSRRA
+355 NLSGSVAALQGNRRA
-370 NTQVLGVGADLLRVR
+370 NTQVLGVGADLPRVR
-385 GLRLMA
+385 GLRLKA
-391 GRFFTDAEVQAHR
+391 GRFFTDAEVEVHR
-404 AVGVLDQKAAKALF
+404 AVGVVDQKAAKALF
-418 TGDPIGSTVLLGGMP
+418 SGNPIGGTVLLGGMP
-433 VDVIG
+433 VEVIG
-438 VVGASAFAGGATPT
+438 VVGPNAFAGGATPT
-452 VYVPYTSAASRLL
+452 VYVPYTSASSRLL
-465 GNQRLE
+465 GSQRLE
-471 SITVRVRDNVPTQA
+471 SITVRVRDDVPTTA
-485 AEASLAAELQ
+485 AEASLGAELQ

-514 VMKSSQTMAALVSAI
+514 VMKSSQTMAELVSAI

-541 MNIMLVSVKER
+541 MNIMLVSVRER

-587 GVLLAFAV
+587 GVLFALAV

-606 PFRFSAGPVL
+606 PFLFTPGPVL

>member
-1 MADALLDLRGVS
+1 MVDALLELYGVS

-30 LRIDAGEFIAIIGP
+30 LRIEAGEFIAIIGP

-56 GCLDRPTDGSYR
+56 GCLDRPSEGSYR
-68 VNGEATEQMAPD
+68 VQGAATEQMSPD
-80 ALARLRREHFGFI
+80 ELAHLRREHFGFI

-103 SATENVALPAVY
+103 NATENVALPAVY
-115 AGVDVDARTVRAQA
+115 AGVDADARTARARM
-129 LLDTLGLGERTGHRP
+129 LLETLGLGERTTNRP

-180 SGQQV
+180 SGRQV

-203 HDAAIAANAA
+203 HDAAIAAHAS
-213 RVIEIADGRVIADRM
+213 RVIEIADGQVVSDRGM
-228 ERGRQPPPAAA
+228 GDPAVARSAAVPERRPEPAT
-239 AACAGA
+239 
-245 GSVSSERRARRDAVR
+245 ERRARLDAIR

-266 ARSMLA
+266 VRSMLA

-306 SQINELGASTLEIYP
+306 SQINELGASTLDIFP
-321 GADFGDPRSAEIESL
+321 GADFGDPRSAEIETL
-336 VVGDADHLAA
+336 VVDDADHLAA
-346 LGYVDSVSP
+346 LSYVDSVSP
-355 NLAGSVAALQGSRRA
+355 NLSGSVAALQGNRRA
-370 NTQVLGVGADLLRVR
+370 NTQVLGVGADLPRVR
-385 GLRLMA
+385 GLRLKA
-391 GRFFTDAEVQAHR
+391 GRFFTDAEVEAHR
-404 AVGVLDQKAAKALF
+404 AVGVVDQKAAKALF
-418 TGDPIGSTVLLGGMP
+418 SGNPIGGTVLLGGMP
-433 VDVIG
+433 VEVIG
-438 VVGASAFAGGATPT
+438 VVGPNAFAGGATPT
-452 VYVPYTSAASRLL
+452 VYVPYTSASSRLL
-465 GNQRLE
+465 GSQRLE
-471 SITVRVRDNVPTQA
+471 SITVRVRDDVPTTA
-485 AEASLAAELQ
+485 AEASLGAELQ

-514 VMKSSQTMAALVSAI
+514 VMKSSQTMAELVSAI

-541 MNIMLVSVKER
+541 MNIMLVSVRER

-587 GVLLAFAV
+587 GVLFALAV

-606 PFRFSAGPVL
+606 PFLFTPGPVL